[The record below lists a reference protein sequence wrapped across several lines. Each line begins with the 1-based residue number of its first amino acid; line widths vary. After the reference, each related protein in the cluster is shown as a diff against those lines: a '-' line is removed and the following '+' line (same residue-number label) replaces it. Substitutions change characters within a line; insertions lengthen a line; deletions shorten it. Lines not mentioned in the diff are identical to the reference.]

1 MSKTLKIGIVVLIVA
16 ILFGINFMKNSPE
29 PVAETND
36 LTNANIAMTYEQAK
50 ANDLPTMLEFR
61 TETWPACKQM
71 ESVIEEAT
79 NSYGSKANIVVIKLE
94 NQDNYPLA
102 NEHSV
107 RVVPTMVFL
116 DKDENPISKIEGAMS
131 IEEIEEQLK
140 EAGM

>member
-61 TETWPACKQM
+61 TET
-71 ESVIEEAT
+71 
-79 NSYGSKANIVVIKLE
+79 
-94 NQDNYPLA
+94 
-102 NEHSV
+102 
-107 RVVPTMVFL
+107 
-116 DKDENPISKIEGAMS
+116 
-131 IEEIEEQLK
+131 
-140 EAGM
+140 